1 MNSSVLIIL
10 SVPDRQKST
19 ALVSMKHVY
28 LKLCIIS
35 NKTKT
40 IIAFLLLQWMSE
52 SRHAQYRSFLLW
64 RHNQVIC
71 SNAFNDTARH
81 TRWSKIQRSLKIRI
95 LSLFWLPMSDV
106 VVALQDVVLITKYEL
121 KKGNKIVMN
130 RNDIFQSKEI
140 SNSAEGFHLR
150 FYHNFDHFST
160 TNDNF
165 WK

>member
-40 IIAFLLLQWMSE
+40 IIAFLFLQWMSE

-81 TRWSKIQRSLKIRI
+81 TRWSKIQRSLKITI
-95 LSLFWLPMSDV
+95 LSWFWLPMLDV
-106 VVALQDVVLITKYEL
+106 VVALQDVVLTWSVNFIFYFKEERIKPF
-121 KKGNKIVMN
+121 KKGNKIIIK
-130 RNDIFQSKEI
+130 R
-140 SNSAEGFHLR
+140 
-150 FYHNFDHFST
+150 HFSI
-160 TNDNF
+160 
-165 WK
+165 

>member
-1 MNSSVLIIL
+1 
-10 SVPDRQKST
+10 
-19 ALVSMKHVY
+19 
-28 LKLCIIS
+28 
-35 NKTKT
+35 
-40 IIAFLLLQWMSE
+40 
-52 SRHAQYRSFLLW
+52 
-64 RHNQVIC
+64 
-71 SNAFNDTARH
+71 
-81 TRWSKIQRSLKIRI
+81 
-95 LSLFWLPMSDV
+95 MSDV

-150 FYHNFDHFST
+150 FYHKFWSFLYT

>member
-1 MNSSVLIIL
+1 
-10 SVPDRQKST
+10 
-19 ALVSMKHVY
+19 
-28 LKLCIIS
+28 
-35 NKTKT
+35 
-40 IIAFLLLQWMSE
+40 
-52 SRHAQYRSFLLW
+52 
-64 RHNQVIC
+64 
-71 SNAFNDTARH
+71 
-81 TRWSKIQRSLKIRI
+81 
-95 LSLFWLPMSDV
+95 MSDV

-140 SNSAEGFHLR
+140 SNSAERFHLR